1 MSAALA
7 EIPAAPALSFGRPL
21 PTLAAW
27 IALTERR
34 RTEVS
39 FDLDLLKRI
48 HGLITA
54 GHSLHAAS
62 RAVAAAC
69 GHLRRGLSAPTLR
82 RKYTAYTAGG
92 YHPNDR
98 AQAGECF
105 APGDW
110 RILVADYKGPSAQ
123 PAAFVQEIKRAAE
136 EQQRS
141 KLEAMRTIRDRW
153 AAGEEI
159 PGYGTWIDWHR
170 RLHPERPLPKVWPRN
185 FFPPGWHPRNMG
197 RYGPSQGARLIVT
210 RGLAAARR
218 HLAPPVQ
225 RDPSKLRPLELVVID
240 DFELDCHC
248 VFRGDAHHKPQVA
261 PVAGLLALDVA
272 TRRPLAWGLG
282 PRLMREEKQADG
294 TVRLV
299 KSGVRSSVDVPHL
312 LHQLFARHG
321 LPPWQMTI
329 LCENKSAA
337 IEENKTTARES
348 AIKLIFDGRVRIERT
363 GLIDHRTLAN
373 GFTERGG
380 KPWEKGWIESA
391 FNSLWNIMGATAGY
405 KGSNERLNGPGDLD
419 DKLRVTKLLL
429 GQGDRQLNLPPEKLA
444 LLRTPFLSVEELE
457 KTFVHALAL
466 REARTD
472 HRYLG
477 FDEVT
482 EFLLEPGG
490 EPQPFERMALV
501 PIERHTSLEIL
512 PPRRESPAER
522 WHRLMQGVA
531 CAPVQPAVLAL
542 LLLTPKP
549 VTWRSNSVTFT
560 HGRSGYSYVDAAG
573 TVMAGVPE
581 GTEFLAFFDPAAP
594 EQVHLATKAGAF
606 AGTLTRLGGR
616 RGAVDI
622 TDEAALKTAAALQQ
636 TLINRT
642 LAEVRE
648 RHAAADERLR
658 ADQLH
663 NAAIVAAHKAETA
676 GLTPVQKIAL
686 AAGDGAARAH
696 EQRQA
701 ERRAARPV
709 PAHGGPSLDDL
720 AEAAVPADATPH
732 LPAPEPIPAR
742 KDDVSLDDL

>member
-1 MSAALA
+1 MSAELA
-7 EIPAAPALSFGRPL
+7 ELPAAAPALSFGRPL

-34 RTEVS
+34 RTEVAL
-39 FDLDLLKRI
+39 DLDLLKRI
-48 HGLITA
+48 HGLTTA

-62 RAVAAAC
+62 RGVAAAC

-82 RKYTAYTAGG
+82 RKYTAYTEGG
-92 YHPNDR
+92 FHPNDR

-141 KLEAMRTIRDRW
+141 KTEAMRTIRERW

-170 RLHPERPLPKVWPRN
+170 RLYPERPLPKVWPRN

-197 RYGPSQGARLIVT
+197 RYGPSRGARLVVT

-240 DFELDCHC
+240 DFELDCLC
-248 VFRGDAHHKPQVA
+248 VFRGDSHHKPQVA
-261 PVAGLLALDVA
+261 PVAGLLAIDVA

-282 PRLMREEKQADG
+282 PRLTREEKQADG

-299 KSGVRSSVDVPHL
+299 KSGVRSTVDVPHL

-373 GFTERGG
+373 GFTEGGG

-457 KTFVHALAL
+457 KTFVQALAL

-490 EPQPFERMALV
+490 EPQPFERLALV
-501 PIERHTSLEIL
+501 PIERQAGLEYIV
-512 PPRRESPAER
+512 RRECPAER

-549 VTWRSNSVTFT
+549 VTWRSNCVTFT

-573 TVMAGVPE
+573 TVLAGVPE

-648 RHAAADERLR
+648 RHASADDRLR

-663 NAAIVAAHKAETA
+663 NAAIVAAHKADTA
-676 GLTPVQKIAL
+676 ALTPAQKIAL

-696 EQRQA
+696 EQAQA
-701 ERRAARPV
+701 ERRAARGV
-709 PAHGGPSLDDL
+709 PAATAARGLADL
-720 AEAAVPADATPH
+720 VGTPPAEAAA
-732 LPAPEPIPAR
+732 PAPEPPA
-742 KDDVSLDDL
+742 DLDDL